1 MATTAQPFGYWT
13 ALGLECII
21 EGMALINQLGGRG
34 REVVSSERQG
44 GYRYWDPETL
54 KVDKATEDLFVQ
66 KLEER
71 GVRGVFLSE
80 EAGRLELAGGDGGPE
95 EAVYFVSDPFDGS
108 LLYKRRIPAFWYTS
122 LAIYSL
128 EGRPL
133 CAMVGDC
140 IGWRV
145 DFASESGSFSGKL
158 RDGALVD
165 VSQNRPND
173 TTELGQAFI
182 ESYLMKP
189 HYLYPTAVQYEALLR
204 KVKFILP
211 NGGPGAFADVASG
224 KIDAYVAFRQPFVD
238 VFPGL
243 AIAEKAGA
251 IVTTFDGQP
260 VVFMPD
266 IDQRFDLVC
275 SATAALHE
283 KVLAEIAQIRKGAS

>member
-1 MATTAQPFGYWT
+1 MAAVAQPFGYWT
-13 ALGLECII
+13 DFGLECII
-21 EGMALINQLGGRG
+21 EGMDLINRLGGRG
-34 REVVSSERQG
+34 REVVSSERQA

-54 KVDKATEDLFVQ
+54 KVDKATEDLFVH
-66 KLEER
+66 KLKER
-71 GVRGVFLSE
+71 GVQGVFLSE
-80 EAGRLELAGGDGGPE
+80 EAGRLDLPE
-95 EAVYFVSDPFDGS
+95 GHGSPAQPVYFVSDPFDGS

-128 EGRPL
+128 EGHAL

-140 IGWRV
+140 IDRKV
-145 DFASESGSFSGKL
+145 DFATESGSFSGKL
-158 RDGALVD
+158 DRGKLVD
-165 VSQNRPND
+165 VTENKPND

-189 HYLYPTAVQYEALLR
+189 HYLYPTVVQYESLLR

-211 NGGPGAFADVASG
+211 NGGPGAFADVACG

-251 IVTTFDGQP
+251 VVTTFDGQP
-260 VVFMPD
+260 VVFRPD
-266 IDQRFDLVC
+266 ITQRFDLVC

-283 KVLAEIAQIRKGAS
+283 KVLAEIAEIRKGAS